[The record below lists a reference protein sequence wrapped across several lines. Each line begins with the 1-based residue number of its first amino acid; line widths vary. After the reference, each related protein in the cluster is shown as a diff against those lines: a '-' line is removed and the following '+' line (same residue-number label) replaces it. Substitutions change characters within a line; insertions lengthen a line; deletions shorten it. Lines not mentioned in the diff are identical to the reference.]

1 MAVYT
6 NAGGGGGASSDE
18 LTAARGDV
26 LKGKTAVTSDSSD
39 EPVEGTLELTGDAA
53 DSHVLTG
60 KTYYNKDPKTRR
72 TGRCQTV
79 GLWPRSWQQAG
90 AIQSRRGTITAGGR

>member
-26 LKGKTAVTSDSSD
+26 LKGKTAVTSDSND
-39 EPVEGTLELTGDAA
+39 EPMEGTLELTGDAA
-53 DSHVLTG
+53 DSHVLSG
-60 KTYYNKDPKTRR
+60 KTYYNRAENE
-72 TGRCQTV
+72 TGRDDAEPWGCGPGT
-79 GLWPRSWQQAG
+79 G
-90 AIQSRRGTITAGGR
+90 SRRELYSSGGVP